1 MEFVKINITIKIFT
15 FIQFFNIFVVL
26 CGKDNFNNNLT
37 PREMSN
43 DLFIYKDNSKDNC
56 VKYIETISL
65 KEYVSII
72 FKAPRNYQIFP
83 VVGPGF
89 NNYTVIEE
97 LDFNSITTILN
108 KDDFK
113 NLLTEN
119 SQSVIDKLLSKENSD
134 LFSKVIME
142 EKEFLKKEH
151 NLLDSELELIFD
163 TYSNRCKRNFRDRNI
178 FLIYDSMADLMTY
191 LFEPPKNNFS
201 DNTNILTKYPEE
213 DNEEYY
219 NDLKNAILSSSLFLE
234 LPSKRIIMF
243 KY

>member
-65 KEYVSII
+65 ESYVSII
-72 FKAPRNYQIFP
+72 SKAPRNYAILP

-89 NNYTVIEE
+89 NNYTDVEE
-97 LDFNSITTILN
+97 LDFNKIITILT

-119 SQSVIDKLLSKENSD
+119 SQSVINKLLSKENSD
-134 LFSKVIME
+134 LFSKVIIE
-142 EKEFLKKEH
+142 EKEFLKKSH
-151 NLLDSELELIFD
+151 NLSDPELELIFD
-163 TYSNRCKRNFRDRNI
+163 TYASRSIRNFRDRNS
-178 FLIYDSMADLMTY
+178 FLVYNTITDLMTY
-191 LFEPPKNNFS
+191 LFETPKKNFL
-201 DNTNILTKYPEE
+201 DNTNILTSYPKE

-219 NDLKNAILSSSLFLE
+219 NYLKNTILSSNHFLE
-234 LPSKRIIMF
+234 LPNKRIIMF